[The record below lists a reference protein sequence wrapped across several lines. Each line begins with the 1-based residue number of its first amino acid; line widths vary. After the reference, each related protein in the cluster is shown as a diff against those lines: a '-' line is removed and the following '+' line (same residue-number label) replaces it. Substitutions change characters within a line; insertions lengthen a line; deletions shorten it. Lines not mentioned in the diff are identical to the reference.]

1 MAEEKPKTPAAP
13 KGAKPQAGKPQAEK
27 AKGKRAPAAQAPDK
41 APRSSGKEER
51 VTPRLLTAYR
61 ADVVPALMK
70 RFNYKSVMQVPRLE
84 KIAINIGVGQAT
96 QDAKLVDAAARDL
109 ELIVGQKVVI
119 TRAKK
124 AISNF
129 KLRET
134 MPIGCRVTLR
144 RARMWEFFDR
154 FVSVVVPRMRDFR
167 GLNDKSFDGRGNYT
181 LGLKEHIVFPEIDVD
196 KISKIFGMDITVVT
210 TAKTDQEAYELL
222 KAMGFPFVKRQEVL
236 ETTKA

>member
-1 MAEEKPKTPAAP
+1 MAEEKPKKPAVP
-13 KGAKPQAGKPQAEK
+13 KPAKPQTE
-27 AKGKRAPAAQAPDK
+27 KGKGKGAPAAQAPDK
-41 APRSSGKEER
+41 APRSSGKEDR
-51 VTPRLLTAYR
+51 VTPRLLTTYR
-61 ADVVPALMK
+61 KDVVPALMK
-70 RFNYKSVMQVPRLE
+70 RFNYKSVMQSPRLE

-96 QDAKLVDAAARDL
+96 QDAKLVDEAARDL

-119 TRAKK
+119 TKAKK

-129 KLRET
+129 KLREG

-196 KISKIFGMDITVVT
+196 KISKIFGMDITFVT

-236 ETTKA
+236 ETQKS

>member
-1 MAEEKPKTPAAP
+1 MAEEKPKKPAQQ
-13 KGAKPQAGKPQAEK
+13 KTEK
-27 AKGKRAPAAQAPDK
+27 AKKKGPAAAQASDK
-41 APRSSGKEER
+41 APRSTGKEEH
-51 VTPRLLTAYR
+51 VIPRLLTNYR
-61 ADVVPALMK
+61 KDVVPVMMK
-70 RFNYKSVMQVPRLE
+70 RFNYKSVMQVPHLE

-129 KLRET
+129 KLREN

-196 KISKIFGMDITVVT
+196 KISKVFGMDITLVT

-222 KAMGFPFVKRQEVL
+222 KAIGFPFVKRQEVL
-236 ETTKA
+236 ETQKG

>member
-1 MAEEKPKTPAAP
+1 MAEEKSKKPPAP
-13 KGAKPQAGKPQAEK
+13 KPE
-27 AKGKRAPAAQAPDK
+27 KGKGKGAAAAQAPDR
-41 APRSSGKEER
+41 APRASGKEER
-51 VTPRLLTAYR
+51 VTPRLLTTYKTN
-61 ADVVPALMK
+61 VVPALMN
-70 RFNYKSVMQVPRLE
+70 RFKYKSVMQVPRLV
-84 KIAINIGVGQAT
+84 KISINIGVGQAT

-109 ELIVGQKVVI
+109 ESIVGQKVVI
-119 TRAKK
+119 TKAKK

-129 KLRET
+129 KLREG

-196 KISKIFGMDITVVT
+196 KIARIFGMDITFVT

-236 ETTKA
+236 ETQQA

>member
-1 MAEEKPKTPAAP
+1 MAEEKPKKSATPKTP
-13 KGAKPQAGKPQAEK
+13 KAAKPEAEK
-27 AKGKRAPAAQAPDK
+27 GKGKKGPAAQAADK

-61 ADVVPALMK
+61 KDVVPALMK
-70 RFNYKSVMQVPRLE
+70 RFNYKSVMQVPRFE
-84 KIAINIGVGQAT
+84 KIAINIGVGAAT

-109 ELIVGQKVVI
+109 EAIVGQKVVI
-119 TRAKK
+119 TKAKK

-129 KLRET
+129 KLREG

-144 RARMWEFFDR
+144 RARMWEFYDR
-154 FVSVVVPRMRDFR
+154 FVSVVIPRMRDFR

-181 LGLKEHIVFPEIDVD
+181 LGLKEHVVFPEIDVD
-196 KISKIFGMDITVVT
+196 KISKIFGMDITLVT

-236 ETTKA
+236 ETQKT